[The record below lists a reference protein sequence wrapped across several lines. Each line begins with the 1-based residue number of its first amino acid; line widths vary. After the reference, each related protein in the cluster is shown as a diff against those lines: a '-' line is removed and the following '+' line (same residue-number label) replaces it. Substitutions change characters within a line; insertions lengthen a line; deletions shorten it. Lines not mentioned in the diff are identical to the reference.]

1 MVNGEKGNFPFVF
14 GVYLSGEENPRLLDR
29 KSKLTGRS
37 KLQKGEETFWGFSFQ
52 FLEFVK
58 CICLVGA
65 DYAGS

>member
-37 KLQKGEETFWGFSFQ
+37 KLQKGEETFWEFSFQ
-52 FLEFVK
+52 FLKFD
-58 CICLVGA
+58 L
-65 DYAGS
+65 

>member
-52 FLEFVK
+52 FLTF
-58 CICLVGA
+58 
-65 DYAGS
+65 DF